1 VKAFNDIG
9 PVLDNKDLILFV
21 VPSNAARQVASKV
34 RSFLTNV
41 KNKEKIL
48 FCHAIKGF
56 EKDTKKRISEIL
68 IEELGI
74 SSANLAVLS
83 GPSHAEEVI
92 LSKPTATVI
101 SSTSLTVAKKI
112 QSFFKVNFFR
122 VYTSD
127 DVVGVEISGALKNIL
142 GIAAGL
148 VDGLKLGNN
157 AKAAL
162 IARGLNEIMR
172 LGLKMGAKLETFLG
186 LAGVGDIV
194 VTCNSKH
201 SRNWKAGH
209 MLSKGKRIG
218 EILKN
223 VGMVVEGVKTIQ
235 TAFVLSKEYKVSM
248 PITTSLYEVLFL
260 NKDPSKVIFELMQ
273 RDQVEELKSFLN

>member
-1 VKAFNDIG
+1 MKAFNDIG

-201 SRNWKAGH
+201 SRNWKAGY

-235 TAFVLSKEYKVSM
+235 TALALSKEYKVSM